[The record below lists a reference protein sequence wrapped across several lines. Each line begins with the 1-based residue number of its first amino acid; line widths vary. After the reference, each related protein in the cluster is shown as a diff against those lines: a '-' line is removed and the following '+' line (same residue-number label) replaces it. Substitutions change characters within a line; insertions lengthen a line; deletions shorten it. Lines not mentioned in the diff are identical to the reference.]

1 MRLTD
6 PGLRE
11 RLAAEYALGTLRGRA
26 RAAFRRRLREDAAL
40 AMEVARWDERLMP
53 MAGAVAPVA
62 PPRRL
67 WRDIEARLGGAATRE
82 DLAGR
87 LRFWRVL
94 GLAASAACAAL
105 VAVGAILVQQKPLPS
120 AAQFPDS
127 YLAVLSDPKTARAV
141 LVVSAARHG
150 SVLHVKTLDPSIH
163 VANASLELWALPRSK
178 QPKSLGLIPVAAA
191 GLRLAA
197 AADQA
202 LADVPML
209 AVSLEPPGGSPSGAP
224 SGPVLYSGPC
234 VKYW

>member
-1 MRLTD
+1 MRLSD
-6 PGLRE
+6 PELRE

-26 RAAFRRRLREDAAL
+26 RAAFRRRAREDAAL
-40 AMEVARWDERLMP
+40 AAVVARWEERLMP
-53 MAGAVAPVA
+53 LADGVQAVA

-67 WRDIEARLGGAATRE
+67 WRDIEARLDRTPARE
-82 DLAGR
+82 DLASR
-87 LRFWRVL
+87 LRFWRAL
-94 GLAASAACAAL
+94 GLAASLACAAL
-105 VAVGAILVQQKPLPS
+105 VSAGLVLVRTTQRP
-120 AAQFPDS
+120 ATQFPDS
-127 YLAVLSDPKTARAV
+127 YLAVLSDARTARAV

-150 SVLHVKTLDPSIH
+150 STLYVKTLDPSIH
-163 VANASLELWALPRSK
+163 VANASLELWALPKGKR
-178 QPKSLGLIPVAAA
+178 PKSLGLVPPALA

>member
-1 MRLTD
+1 MRLSD
-6 PGLRE
+6 PELRE

-53 MAGAVAPVA
+53 LAASVPAVA

-67 WRDIEARLGGAATRE
+67 WRDIEARLGGAPVRE
-82 DLAGR
+82 DLGAR

-94 GLAASAACAAL
+94 GLAASLACTAL
-105 VAVGAILVQQKPLPS
+105 VAAGVVLLQKTQRP

-127 YLAVLSDPKTARAV
+127 YLAVLSDAKSARAV

-150 SVLHVKTLDPSIH
+150 STLYVKTLDPAIH
-163 VANASLELWALPRSK
+163 VANASLELWALPKGKR
-178 QPKSLGLIPVAAA
+178 PKSLGLVPPAAA
-191 GLRLAA
+191 GLKLAA

-202 LADVPML
+202 LADVPVL
-209 AVSLEPPGGSPSGAP
+209 AVSLEPPGGSRSGAP

>member
-1 MRLTD
+1 MRLSD
-6 PGLRE
+6 PELRE

-26 RAAFRRRLREDAAL
+26 RAAFRRRLLEDAAL
-40 AMEVARWDERLMP
+40 AADVARWDERLAP
-53 MAGAVAPVA
+53 LVAAVPAVA

-67 WRDIEARLGGAATRE
+67 WRDIEARIRGAPVRE
-82 DLAGR
+82 NLAGR

-94 GLAASAACAAL
+94 GLAASLACTVL
-105 VAVGAILVQQKPLPS
+105 VAAGIVLLQKTQRP

-127 YLAVLSDPKTARAV
+127 YLAVLSDPKSARAV

-150 SVLHVKTLDPSIH
+150 STLYVKTLDPAIH
-163 VANASLELWALPRSK
+163 VANASLELWALPRGK
-178 QPKSLGLIPVAAA
+178 RPKSLGLVPPAAA
-191 GLRLAA
+191 GLKLAA
-197 AADQA
+197 AAEQA
-202 LADVPML
+202 LADVPVL